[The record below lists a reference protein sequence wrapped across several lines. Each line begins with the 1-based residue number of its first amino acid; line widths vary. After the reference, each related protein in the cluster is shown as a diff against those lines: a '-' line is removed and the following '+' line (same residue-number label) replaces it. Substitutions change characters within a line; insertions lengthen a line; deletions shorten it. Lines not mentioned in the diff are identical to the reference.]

1 MTRIMAKTK
10 EQISR
15 NMRSN
20 KCKDTKPE
28 LMLRKE
34 LWRRGLRYRKNY
46 KPLPGKPDIVF
57 LCARLAVFVD
67 GRMWHG
73 YDWEHQKN
81 DFKSNRN
88 FWISKIER
96 NMERDREIT
105 QHLIEFGWQV
115 LRFWDFETKKD
126 VAACADKIEQL
137 YKYRSQILNK
147 KKELSEDK

>member
-1 MTRIMAKTK
+1 
-10 EQISR
+10 
-15 NMRSN
+15 
-20 KCKDTKPE
+20 
-28 LMLRKE
+28 
-34 LWRRGLRYRKNY
+34 
-46 KPLPGKPDIVF
+46 
-57 LCARLAVFVD
+57 
-67 GRMWHG
+67 MWHG
-73 YDWEHQKN
+73 YDWGHQKE

-115 LRFWDFETKKD
+115 LRFWDFEIKKD
-126 VAACADKIEQL
+126 VATCADKIEQL

>member
-1 MTRIMAKTK
+1 
-10 EQISR
+10 
-15 NMRSN
+15 
-20 KCKDTKPE
+20 
-28 LMLRKE
+28 
-34 LWRRGLRYRKNY
+34 
-46 KPLPGKPDIVF
+46 
-57 LCARLAVFVD
+57 
-67 GRMWHG
+67 MWHG
-73 YDWEHQKN
+73 YDWGHQKE

-115 LRFWDFETKKD
+115 LRFWDFEIKKD
-126 VAACADKIEQL
+126 VATCSDKNEQL

>member
-1 MTRIMAKTK
+1 MTKIMAKTK

-57 LCARLAVFVD
+57 LCTRLAVFVN

-73 YDWEHQKN
+73 YDWEHQKK
-81 DFKSNRN
+81 DFKSNRD

-105 QHLIEFGWQV
+105 QHLIVLGWQV
-115 LRFWDFETKKD
+115 LRFGDFEIKKD
-126 VAACADKIEQL
+126 VVACADKVEQL
-137 YKYRSQILNK
+137 YKYKSQILNK
-147 KKELSEDK
+147 KKELLEDK